1 MSVVLHSLGHMFQR
15 EPPSDD
21 AEEDSFP
28 VEKRN
33 VRSQIKLAHKIIWM
47 DKFEMVSV
55 KKK

>member
-1 MSVVLHSLGHMFQR
+1 MHSLGHMFQR
-15 EPPSDD
+15 EHPSDD

-55 KKK
+55 QKK